1 LLLSD
6 KKLIKNKRYI
16 KGKFWWVL
24 RSSINTG
31 GIRLNVAQSL
41 TSTLDN
47 VEPYIKILLL
57 EDQPKKVSLF
67 KELLSTE
74 LDIELIHLYDP
85 SKLFSEILRINP
97 TVVLIHLAI
106 PGIDVPE
113 LIRKIKGAPL
123 TYNIPIIVFCEEN
136 DPALRLE
143 AFYAGAI
150 DYISHTPE
158 KVELVSK
165 LRYHALQYLR
175 QSQAIEELKQLRQ
188 KQAKLKRITLA
199 LKELSYLD
207 PLTNIYN
214 RRRFDEVFRLEWRRQ
229 CRSGHNL
236 SLIMLDI
243 DLFKSY
249 NDIYGHQAGDRCI
262 VNVAK
267 AIKRSTKRAGD
278 LVARYGG
285 EEFVVLLPDTTLTG
299 AFIVAERIRNKVKSL
314 NIEHRGNKK
323 GIVTIS
329 GGVATIIPK
338 RYIEPEELIFIA
350 DKALYCAK
358 QNGRDQI
365 YKVNPHKDL
374 TRSKR

>member
-1 LLLSD
+1 M
-6 KKLIKNKRYI
+6 
-16 KGKFWWVL
+16 
-24 RSSINTG
+24 
-31 GIRLNVAQSL
+31 RLNLAQNLS
-41 TSTLDN
+41 STLED
-47 VEPYIKILLL
+47 VKPYIKILLL
-57 EDQPKKVSLF
+57 EDQPKTVSLF
-67 KELLSTE
+67 EKLLSTE
-74 LDIELIHLYDP
+74 LDIELIHLHDP

-106 PGIDVPE
+106 PGVDIPE

-150 DYISHTPE
+150 DYISHKPA

-175 QSQAIEELKQLRQ
+175 QAQTIEELKQLRQ
-188 KQAKLKRITLA
+188 KQAKLKRIALA

-214 RRRFDEVFRLEWRRQ
+214 RRRFDEVLRIEWRRQ
-229 CRSGHNL
+229 CRSARNL

-249 NDIYGHQAGDRCI
+249 NDIYGHQAGDKCLI
-262 VNVAK
+262 KVAQT
-267 AIKRSTKRAGD
+267 IKKSTKRAGD

-299 AFIVAERIRNKVKSL
+299 AVVVAERIRNKIKAL
-314 NIEHRGNKK
+314 NIKHKGNDK
-323 GIVTIS
+323 GIVTVS
-329 GGVATIIPK
+329 GGVATIVPK
-338 RYIEPEELIFIA
+338 KYIEPEELLFLA
-350 DKALYCAK
+350 DKALYLAK

-365 YKVNPHKDL
+365 CKVNPYKDL
-374 TRSKR
+374 TSSKR